1 MTQHSDMLSTDIKLN
16 SAPEKEKKKKVLFQE
31 ANKMLL

>member
-16 SAPEKEKKKKVLFQE
+16 SAQEKKKKVPFQE

>member
-16 SAPEKEKKKKVLFQE
+16 SAQEKKKKKVLFQE